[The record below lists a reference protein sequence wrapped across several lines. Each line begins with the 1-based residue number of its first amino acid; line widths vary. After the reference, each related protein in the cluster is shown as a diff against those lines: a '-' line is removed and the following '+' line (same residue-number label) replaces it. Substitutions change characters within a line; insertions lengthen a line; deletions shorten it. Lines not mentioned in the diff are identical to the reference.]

1 MSLDSNCSTS
11 SPNSPIGRRIHVIGN
26 SCSGKSTLGERLARV
41 LEVPFV
47 EIDALNWQPGWVG
60 LNATDPQEL
69 ERRLNEAI
77 AGDGWVVAGSYMGFS
92 QRTFWPRLETVIW
105 LDLPLP
111 QLVSRVLRR
120 SWRRW
125 RSKELLW
132 GTNYEQFWPQLAIWR
147 KEESLLWWIV
157 TQHKRKRSNM
167 LACMT
172 DPRWAHIRFMRLA
185 SHEEIETFAS
195 SIEETA
201 TRQPECACV

>member
-1 MSLDSNCSTS
+1 MSLDSHCNPCRD
-11 SPNSPIGRRIHVIGN
+11 NSPIGRRIHVIGN
-26 SCSGKSTLGERLARV
+26 SCSGKSTLGQRLARI
-41 LEVPFV
+41 LGVPFV

-60 LNATDPQEL
+60 LNATNPQEL
-69 ERRLNEAI
+69 ERRLNEAT
-77 AGDGWVVAGSYMGFS
+77 AGDGWIVAGSYMNFC
-92 QRTFWPRLETVIW
+92 QRTFWPRLEILVW

-111 QLVSRVLRR
+111 QLVSRVLKR

-132 GTNYEQFWPQLAIWR
+132 GTNYEQFWPQLMIWR

-157 TQHKRKRSNM
+157 TQHKHKRSNM

-172 DPRWAHIRFMRLA
+172 DPRWAHIRFIRLTSLA
-185 SHEEIETFAS
+185 EIEAFAS

-201 TRQPECACV
+201 TKP

>member
-77 AGDGWVVAGSYMGFS
+77 AGDGWVVAGSHGLQS
-92 QRTFWPRLETVIW
+92 ANVLAAPRDCNLV
-105 LDLPLP
+105 DLPLP

-157 TQHKRKRSNM
+157 TS
-167 LACMT
+167 T
-172 DPRWAHIRFMRLA
+172 SA
-185 SHEEIETFAS
+185 SA
-195 SIEETA
+195 A
-201 TRQPECACV
+201 TCWHA